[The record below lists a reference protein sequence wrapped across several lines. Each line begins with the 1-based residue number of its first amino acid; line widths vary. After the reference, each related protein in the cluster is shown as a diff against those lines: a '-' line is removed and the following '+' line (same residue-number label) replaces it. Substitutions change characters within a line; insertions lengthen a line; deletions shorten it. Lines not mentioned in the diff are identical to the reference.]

1 MRRVLRRGPLQ
12 MITALAIFAVGGA
25 AFTAVNAVPQTSAGE
40 GAATISGFT
49 ITNIN
54 YNLDPTNPPNVSTV
68 SFIATADNGDGVNT
82 DLVIFVEFVNASGD
96 WYACTRVG
104 GVPPAHDIACNTTP
118 ANTNTNVQLTAVTAD
133 NFTAV
138 IAEQ

>member
-1 MRRVLRRGPLQ
+1 MRRLLRRGPLQ

-25 AFTAVNAVPQTSAGE
+25 AFTAVNTVPQTSAGE

-54 YNLDPTNPPNVSTV
+54 YNLDPTNPPIVSTV
-68 SFIATADNGDGVNT
+68 SFVATADNGDGVNT
-82 DLVIFVEFVNASGD
+82 DLVIFVEFVNGSGD

-118 ANTNTNVQLTAVTAD
+118 GNTNTNVQLTAVAAD